1 MTATLDLARFRSRLA
16 AAPTLARAGRV
27 RRLVGMTLE
36 AEGLPGEI
44 GELCLVKG
52 ARGDVPVEIVGF
64 HGERTTLLPLER
76 LEGIADGAVVTAT
89 GAPFAAPVGDGLLG
103 RVLDGLGR
111 PLDGRGELRDVRHRP
126 LIAAPPAAMSRP
138 AIARRFET
146 GVRSIDLLTTL
157 GEGQRVGIFAGSGVG
172 KSTLL
177 GKILRE
183 AKADVT
189 VLALIGERNREV
201 RDFVD
206 KQLGPAGLKRAV
218 VVAATSDRPALQR
231 MKAAHL
237 AATIAEEFRDAGRRV
252 LMVMDSATRFA
263 MALREAGL
271 AAGEPP
277 ATRGYPPSLYA
288 ELPRLVERFGTAE
301 KGSITALLTVLV
313 EGDDLNDPVADCLRG
328 LLDGHLVLSRN
339 LAERGHYPPVDPLKS
354 LSRLMDQ
361 VTVPRHLAAA
371 QKLRHWLA
379 LHEDHRDLIEIGAY
393 RKGSEPLLDKVLEK
407 LPQVN
412 ALLRQAPEERTP
424 FETALA
430 ALAALVELPPAGAA
444 DDRRAA
450 P

>member
-1 MTATLDLARFRSRLA
+1 MKAGLGFARHLERV
-16 AAPTLARAGRV
+16 AAPPALRREGRV

-44 GELCLVKG
+44 GELCTVRG
-52 ARGDVPVEIVGF
+52 ARGDVAVEIAGF
-64 HGERTTLLPLER
+64 RGDRTTLLPLER
-76 LEGIADGAVVTAT
+76 LEGIADGAPVIAT
-89 GAPFAAPVGDGLLG
+89 GEPFAAPVGAALLG

-111 PLDGRGELRDVRHRP
+111 PLDGKGELRDVSWRP
-126 LIAAPPAAMSRP
+126 VQSAPPDAMSRP
-138 AIARRFET
+138 AIAQRFET
-146 GVRSIDLLTTL
+146 GVRSIDLLSTL

-201 RDFVD
+201 RDFVE
-206 KQLGPAGLKRAV
+206 KQLAVHGLARAV
-218 VVAATSDRPALQR
+218 VIASTSDRPALQR
-231 MKAAHL
+231 LKAAHL
-237 AATIAEEFRDAGRRV
+237 AATIAEHFRDEGKRV
-252 LMVMDSATRFA
+252 LLVMDSATRFA

-288 ELPRLVERFGTAE
+288 ELPRLVERFGTST

-328 LLDGHLVLSRN
+328 LLDGHLVLSRS
-339 LAERGHYPPVDPLKS
+339 LAERGHYPPIDPLKS

-361 VTVPRHLAAA
+361 VVVPRHLAAA
-371 QKLRHWLA
+371 QKLRQWLA

-393 RKGSEPLLDKVLEK
+393 RRGSEPLLDKVLDK
-407 LPQVN
+407 LPQIH

-424 FETALA
+424 FEV
-430 ALAALVELPPAGAA
+430 ALAALVALTETSEPRSFA
-444 DDRRAA
+444 
-450 P
+450 

>member
-1 MTATLDLARFRSRLA
+1 MSATLDLGRYKRRLPS
-16 AAPTLARAGRV
+16 APTLRREGRV
-27 RRLVGMTLE
+27 RRLIGMTLE
-36 AEGLPGEI
+36 AEGLPGEV
-44 GELCLVKG
+44 GELCFVQG
-52 ARGDVPVEIVGF
+52 ARGEVPVEIVGF
-64 HGERTTLLPLER
+64 QGARTTLLPLER
-76 LEGIADGAVVTAT
+76 LDGIADGAVVVST
-89 GAPFAAPVGDGLLG
+89 GEPFAAPVGDGLLG

-111 PLDGRGELRDVRHRP
+111 PQDGKGELRDVTRRP
-126 LIAAPPAAMSRP
+126 LIAAPPDAMTRP

-146 GVRSIDLLTTL
+146 GVRSIDLLNTL

-206 KQLGPAGLKRAV
+206 KQLGVHGLKRAV
-218 VVAATSDRPALQR
+218 VIASTSDRPALQR
-231 MKAAHL
+231 LKAAHV
-237 AATIAEEFRDAGRRV
+237 AATIAEQFRDDGKKV
-252 LMVMDSATRFA
+252 LLVMDSATRFA

-288 ELPRLVERFGTAE
+288 ELPRLVERFGTSE

-313 EGDDLNDPVADCLRG
+313 EGDDMNDPVADCLRG
-328 LLDGHLVLSRN
+328 LLDGHLVLSRS

-361 VTVPRHLAAA
+361 VAGPRHLAAA

-393 RKGSEPLLDKVLEK
+393 KKGSEPLLDKVLDK
-407 LPQVN
+407 LPQIN

-430 ALAALVELPPAGAA
+430 ALAALTETPAAQVE
-444 DDRRAA
+444 DRRAT